1 MPIPKNIHREHI
13 VKAIRYIDEHGV
25 PSKNESTKYNLHF
38 NNKMYPPKYVV
49 SKANIYA
56 NGRELDVSG
65 FSGGDETNSV
75 LQGLGFEI
83 IQLFNEVPPLE
94 PKLRAREYESYSDAI
109 RDRIVFDYLF
119 HSQTHRWLDEHII
132 GLNADESRGY
142 QAMGIL
148 HYIGLRDKHK
158 GIFKGSTV
166 LTALV
171 QLRNSKHDFSVVI
184 ASLERTSADYNS
196 TRIGI
201 VDAES
206 EKTEY
211 EEGKELLKLH
221 RIRERDPQLIKDAKR
236 RFKKLHGELFCE
248 ACGINFEK
256 VYGERGKDF
265 IECHHKKP
273 ISIMKEGETTKVEDM
288 SMLCANCHR
297 MIHRIPM
304 ISVEELKKSLRI
316 CWKGIS

>member
-1 MPIPKNIHREHI
+1 MSIPKNINREHI

-38 NNKMYPPKYVV
+38 NNKTYPPKYVV

-56 NGRELDVSG
+56 NGRELDVSD
-65 FSGGDETNSV
+65 FSGGVETNSV

-83 IQLFNEVPPLE
+83 IQLYDEVPPLE
-94 PKLRAREYESYSDAI
+94 PKLRAREYESYSDAV

-119 HSQTHRWLDEHII
+119 NSQTHRWLDEHII

-166 LTALV
+166 LTALD
-171 QLRNSKHDFSVVI
+171 QLRNSKYDFSVVT
-184 ASLERTSADYNS
+184 ASLERTAGDFNS
-196 TRIGI
+196 TSKKT
-201 VDAES
+201 VDAEF
-206 EKTEY
+206 EKKEY
-211 EEGKELLKLH
+211 EEGKELLRLH
-221 RIRERDPQLIKDAKR
+221 KVRERDPKLIKDAKK
-236 RFKKLHGELFCE
+236 RFKKSHGELFCE

-265 IECHHKKP
+265 IEGHHKKP
-273 ISIMKEGETTKVEDM
+273 VSEMKEGETTKVEDIG
-288 SMLCANCHR
+288 MLCSNCHR

-304 ISVEELKKSLRI
+304 ISIEELKKSLRI
-316 CWKGIS
+316 CWMGIS